1 MRIVTADT
9 RRSTTT
15 PNGTMT
21 TLASPTLGGARHPLW
36 VVDMNPGV
44 EGPVHAFEDEVV
56 WAVTD
61 GAGSVR
67 VDGIESAFAA
77 GDTLVLAA
85 GEPRRFSAGPEGFR
99 AVVTTSAPG
108 RVSRGDGGDGDGE
121 EAVVPD
127 WVA

>member
-21 TLASPTLGGARHPLW
+21 TLASPTLGGAQHPLW
-36 VVDMNPGV
+36 VVEMNPGV

-61 GAGSVR
+61 GSGSVR
-67 VDGIESAFAA
+67 VDGIETAVAA
-77 GDTLVLAA
+77 GDTVVLAA
-85 GEPRRFSAGPEGFR
+85 GELRRFSAGAEGFR

-108 RVSRGDGGDGDGE
+108 RVTRGDGAG
-121 EAVVPD
+121 AVVPE
-127 WVA
+127 WVV

>member
-36 VVDMNPGV
+36 VVEMNPGA

-61 GAGSVR
+61 GSGSVR
-67 VDGIESAFAA
+67 VDGTETQVAA
-77 GDTLVLAA
+77 GDTVVLAG
-85 GEPRRFSAGPEGFR
+85 GELRRFSAGPEGFR

-108 RVSRGDGGDGDGE
+108 RVTRGGDDDSE
-121 EAVVPD
+121 DAVVPD